1 MDPNKSN
8 PDPALVMILGEI
20 KGQLSSY
27 IDLMKSMQEKHD
39 SLEGRVRT
47 IENSKSWLLGAA
59 AILGGVVSFLTKVM
73 LG

>member
-20 KGQLSSY
+20 KGQLTTY
-27 IDLMKSMQEKHD
+27 IDLMKSMQTRHD
-39 SLEGRVRT
+39 SLEGRVRNV
-47 IENSKSWLLGAA
+47 ENSKSWLLGAA
-59 AILGGVVSFLTKVM
+59 AVLGGVVSFLTKVL